1 MADNCQ
7 PKLVDEAAAARY
19 IGMSVAFLRAD
30 RCRGR
35 TGSRTG
41 GPPWYKF
48 GRSIKYSIDDLD
60 AWIAS
65 HRVDRAARRGA
76 K

>member
-1 MADNCQ
+1 MAVHCQ
-7 PKLVDEAAAARY
+7 SKLIDEAAAAQY
-19 IGMSVAFLRAD
+19 ISMSVAFLRAD

-35 TGSRTG
+35 TGSRTV

-60 AWIAS
+60 AWVAA
-65 HRVDRAARRGA
+65 HRIDRAARGGSG
-76 K
+76 